1 MKAFIVFLVSM
12 AFLPAALFSQAENEP
27 YKVVFKVKKE
37 HATKCAKDAIE
48 LPEIKQ
54 ILKQKNQQTAKV
66 FPNHRREKAAHL
78 VDLSTLY
85 EIQHD
90 DANILKQLASEL
102 KRSQAIEYAELLYP
116 AQMAY
121 TPSDSENTKQWYLQ
135 AIDAFNAWGIEQGDT
150 NVVVGIVDTGFD
162 IDHPDLVDAIAYNH
176 DDPINGIDDDQD
188 GYIDNY
194 YGWNVANRNNNIDI
208 SFFGHGTNVAGIA
221 SAATDNITGISGV
234 GFNTKM
240 LLVKGEDENSGRLRN
255 VYEGMVYAAD
265 QGAFIINNSWGS
277 FFYSQFAQDI
287 VNYCALNK
295 GALVIAAIG
304 NNGADT
310 LFYPAA
316 YENVLS
322 VGSLLPGD
330 TLKESS
336 NYGYYVDLYAPGE
349 DMWTCNA
356 IGGYQ
361 YNGGTSMA
369 APVVAGVASLV
380 KSRFPNYTAEQI
392 SILLK
397 NTADDLENINA
408 AEYQDKLGSGKVNAF
423 RALSED
429 PIGIVF
435 ENLLINDK
443 NDGVFI
449 NGDTLNISGR
459 FKNYLANATGV
470 TISLEVS
477 GNHLNPIKT
486 SYNIGSLNTNDTV
499 NNYNTPFQF
508 KVPSQLSSQ
517 KRIDFLMRIQTD
529 QGNFKQHFSTT
540 LNPDFIILKENQLE
554 LTLTSDGSLGY
565 SGRINNLGNGYQY
578 LEGSSLL
585 YGGSFAIGI
594 NPQEVA
600 DHFWVDTSRLFIEDF
615 DDDFTKENLIAIEN
629 PSQSKAEVST
639 TFSYPMQAGGKLSV
653 KQTTYLF
660 DSDSLSSTIIH
671 HYQIKNEGT
680 ANLQDAY
687 AGILADWDIIDRN
700 RNKIT
705 YDSSRKMGISFST
718 DSNLF
723 CGIRALAKEYP
734 VKHYAIDNTP
744 SGEGGLNL
752 STIFNDSLKFE
763 ALSSMRDSAGNSRV
777 EGNDVIDVISY
788 GPFDLNADSSI
799 SLSFSIS
806 FAKDFNQLLEYS
818 DSAQAAFNQLTL
830 GQLEQLA
837 AGNMLASS
845 LFPNPA
851 SQNIHFRFQSLES
864 ERATISIF
872 NSSGQLVYEL
882 GEQQFNKG
890 SQELIIDVSSW
901 KTGVYFLLLNGDK
914 LKIQNKFVVSP

>member
-1 MKAFIVFLVSM
+1 MKSQLILILLSLVLYST
-12 AFLPAALFSQAENEP
+12 AVYSQAFDEP
-27 YKVVFKVKKE
+27 YKVVFKVKRE
-37 HATKCAKDAIE
+37 HADKCSKDAVR
-48 LPEIKQ
+48 LPEVSA
-54 ILKQKNQQTAKV
+54 ILQQKNVNTTKI
-66 FPNHRREKAAHL
+66 FPNHRKEKSKQL

-85 EIQHD
+85 EIENTNASVLRQLTL
-90 DANILKQLASEL
+90 ALQKQE
-102 KRSQAIEYAELLYP
+102 AIEYAELLYP
-116 AQMAY
+116 AQLAY

-176 DDPINGIDDDQD
+176 DDPINGMDDDLD
-188 GYIDNY
+188 GYVDNY

-221 SAATDNITGISGV
+221 SAATDNVTGISGV

-240 LLVKGEDENSGRLRN
+240 LLVKGEDEKSGRLQN

-277 FFYSQFAQDI
+277 FFYSEFGQEI

-336 NYGYYVDLYAPGE
+336 NFGYYVDLYAPGE

-369 APVVAGVASLV
+369 APVVAGVAALV
-380 KSRFPNYTAEQI
+380 KSRFPNYTAKQI

-408 AEYQDKLGSGKVNAF
+408 ATYQDKLGSGKVNAF

-429 PIGIVF
+429 PIGIIF
-435 ENLLINDK
+435 ENLRISDQ

-459 FKNYLANATGV
+459 FKNYLASATGV
-470 TISLEVS
+470 NISIEVA
-477 GNHLNPIKT
+477 GNLLNPIT
-486 SYNIGSLNTNDTV
+486 TNFSIGTLNANDTV
-499 NNYNTPFQF
+499 NNYNAPFTFQ
-508 KVPSQLSSQ
+508 VPTQLSTQ
-517 KRIDFLMRIQTD
+517 KRIDFLLRIQTD
-529 QGNFKQHFSTT
+529 QGNFKQHFSTK
-540 LNPDFIILKENQLE
+540 LNPDFITLKENQLR

-565 SGRINNLGNGYQY
+565 SGRINNLGSGYEY
-578 LEGSSLL
+578 LEGNSLL
-585 YGGSFAIGI
+585 YGGSFAIGL
-594 NPQEVA
+594 NAQEVA

-615 DDDFTKENLIAIEN
+615 DDDFTKENLVAIQASN
-629 PSQSKAEVST
+629 QSKAEVST
-639 TFSYPMQAGGKLSV
+639 SFSYQMQNGGQLSV
-653 KQTTYLF
+653 KQTAYLF
-660 DSDSLSSTIIH
+660 EGDSLSSTVIH
-671 HYQIKNEGT
+671 NYQIKNESNAT
-680 ANLQDAY
+680 LNSAY
-687 AGILADWDIIDRN
+687 AGILADWDIISRN

-705 YDSSRKMGISFST
+705 YDSSRKMGISYST

-723 CGIRALAKEYP
+723 CGIRALTKQA

-744 SGEGGLNL
+744 GGAGGLDL
-752 STIFNDSLKFE
+752 SKIFNDSLKFE
-763 ALSSMRDSAGNSRV
+763 ALSGIRDSAGFSNPA
-777 EGNDVIDVISY
+777 GNDVIDAISY
-788 GPFDLNADSSI
+788 GPFDLEADSSI
-799 SLSFSIS
+799 SLSFAIS
-806 FAKDFNQLLEYS
+806 FGKSMNQLLEYS

-830 GQLEQLA
+830 GQLEREVPSSL
-837 AGNMLASS
+837 LAST

-851 SQNIHFRFQSLES
+851 SQTIQFRFQNVEAG
-864 ERATISIF
+864 RASISIY

-890 SQELIIDVSSW
+890 RQELRIDVSSW

>member
-1 MKAFIVFLVSM
+1 MKSQLILIFISLILYSTKVY
-12 AFLPAALFSQAENEP
+12 SQAFNEP
-27 YKVVFKVKKE
+27 YKVVFKVKRE
-37 HATKCAKDAIE
+37 YAEKCTKDAVK
-48 LPEIKQ
+48 LPEVST
-54 ILKQKNQQTAKV
+54 ILQQKSVGTNKI
-66 FPNHRREKAAHL
+66 FPNHRKEKSKQL

-85 EIQHD
+85 EIKNTN
-90 DANILKQLASEL
+90 ASVLRQLALEL
-102 KRSQAIEYAELLYP
+102 KNQKAIEYAELLYP
-116 AQMAY
+116 AQLAY

-150 NVVVGIVDTGFD
+150 NVIVGIVDTGFD

-176 DDPINGIDDDQD
+176 DDPINGIDDDLD
-188 GYIDNY
+188 GYVDNY

-221 SAATDNITGISGV
+221 SAATDNVTGISGV

-277 FFYSQFAQDI
+277 FFYSEFGQDI

-316 YENVLS
+316 YDNVLS

-336 NYGYYVDLYAPGE
+336 NFGYYVDLYAPGE

-369 APVVAGVASLV
+369 APVVAGVAALV
-380 KSRFPNYTAEQI
+380 KSRFPNYTAKQI

-397 NTADDLENINA
+397 NTADDLENVNA
-408 AEYQDKLGSGKVNAF
+408 TIYRDKLGSGNVNAF

-429 PIGIVF
+429 PTGIVF
-435 ENLLINDK
+435 ENLRIRDK
-443 NDGVFI
+443 NDGVFV

-459 FKNYLANATGV
+459 FKNYLADATGIN
-470 TISLEVS
+470 ISLEVA
-477 GNHLNPIKT
+477 GNLLNPIKT
-486 SYNIGSLNTNDTV
+486 NFSIGTLNANDTV
-499 NNYNTPFQF
+499 NNYHTPFSF
-508 KVPSQLSSQ
+508 HVPSQLSAQ
-517 KRIDFLMRIQTD
+517 KRIDFLLRIQTN
-529 QGNFKQHFSTT
+529 QGNFKQHFSIT
-540 LNPDFIILKENQLE
+540 LNPDFITLKENELR

-565 SGRINNLGNGYQY
+565 SGRINNLGTGYKY
-578 LEGSSLL
+578 LEGNSLL
-585 YGGSFAIGI
+585 YGGSFAIGL

-615 DDDFTKENLIAIEN
+615 DDDFTKENLVAIQ
-629 PSQSKAEVST
+629 PSNQSKAEVST
-639 TFSYPMQAGGKLSV
+639 SFSYQMQNGGQLSV
-653 KQTTYLF
+653 KQTTFLF
-660 DSDSLSSTIIH
+660 EGDSLSSTVIH
-671 HYQIKNEGT
+671 NYQIKNESN
-680 ANLQDAY
+680 ASLSSAY
-687 AGILADWDIIDRN
+687 AGILADWDIINQN

-723 CGIRALAKEYP
+723 CGIRALSAQP
-734 VKHYAIDNTP
+734 VRHYAIDNTP
-744 SGEGGLNL
+744 GGEGGLDL
-752 STIFNDSLKFE
+752 SRIFNDSLKFE
-763 ALSSMRDSAGNSRV
+763 ALSGMRDSAGVSNTA
-777 EGNDVIDVISY
+777 GNDVIDVISY
-788 GPFDLNADSSI
+788 GPFDLQADSSI
-799 SLSFSIS
+799 SLSFAIS
-806 FAKDFNQLLEYS
+806 FGKSINQLSEYS

-830 GQLEQLA
+830 GQIERP
-837 AGNMLASS
+837 ASNLLLS
-845 LFPNPA
+845 SILYPNPA
-851 SQNIHFRFQSLES
+851 SQHILFQFQNVEPGRANLRIYSS
-864 ERATISIF
+864 E
-872 NSSGQLVYEL
+872 GKLVYDL
-882 GEQQFNKG
+882 PSQHYSKG
-890 SQELIIDVSSW
+890 KQELLIDVSSW
-901 KTGVYFLLLNGDK
+901 KTGLYFLQLNGDK